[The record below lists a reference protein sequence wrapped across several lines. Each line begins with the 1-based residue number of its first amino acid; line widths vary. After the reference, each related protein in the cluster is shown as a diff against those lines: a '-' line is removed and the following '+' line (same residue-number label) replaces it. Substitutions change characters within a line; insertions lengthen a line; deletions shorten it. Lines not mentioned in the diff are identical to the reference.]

1 LHEPTRQARR
11 RRRRRR
17 NRSDQASHCSVA
29 VPHPA
34 DLGSIGIGS
43 QQAPS
48 PPPAP
53 SSRAGPAAAGPARSR
68 PRPRQGAR
76 PPPVPDWRTA
86 RPSPR
91 PGGGGRLRDWRLPD
105 RRPGPSLLRGGRYV
119 YGEPAGTAGPPGEG
133 TATDSASPAF
143 RRWRRWSIPARLDAK
158 RVERRKWRVAAG
170 EPWEW
175 SRSSHAARL

>member
-91 PGGGGRLRDWRLPD
+91 PGGGVRLRDCPPAWSPPWPLATA
-105 RRPGPSLLRGGRYV
+105 RRQVCLRRTGRYRR
-119 YGEPAGTAGPPGEG
+119 TARRGHRNWFGLACIPPL
-133 TATDSASPAF
+133 TALKHPSPP
-143 RRWRRWSIPARLDAK
+143 RRQAHRAAKVARRC
-158 RVERRKWRVAAG
+158 RRALGMV
-170 EPWEW
+170 PLQ
-175 SRSSHAARL
+175 SRRAV